1 MPDGFDLCYIYRQSL
16 FLVSACPECEV
27 SSKALTLS
35 ACCVVVFGCVC
46 VFRRLIRSNLVRS
59 CSLPDHSRKSS
70 TINAAKCNNAQ
81 PQQPS
86 LRRRKISSVLVW
98 TDSTKWTLHLSVGT
112 IRVSQHRPYRI
123 RTFISFVSADSF
135 SVRERERVSAAKAA
149 FSCAFLLEHKSQL
162 PAQYHGHANYWCT
175 LLTANI
181 SFSRWTARLPMA
193 LRGNCLKHVATLP
206 FLLLSSTTCHFVATI
221 SVYWAA
227 NLQINQINR
236 RCDWGDSWL
245 LNQLTSVSWLLMHQ
259 LITATQKSEFGLDK
273 PLLGGQHGSLTRVSV
288 RKISQSWSVN

>member
-1 MPDGFDLCYIYRQSL
+1 MLPNATTLNLSSLHWEGERYPLCSFEQIQQNGPFICRLGPFGSRSTDLIESGPSSPLCPRTVSL
-16 FLVSACPECEV
+16 SVNVSVCQQQKQPFLVHCFWSTNHSCQHSIMDTPITGAH
-27 SSKALTLS
+27 
-35 ACCVVVFGCVC
+35 
-46 VFRRLIRSNLVRS
+46 
-59 CSLPDHSRKSS
+59 CSLLTSLSLDGRPDCQWHYVA
-70 TINAAKCNNAQ
+70 T
-81 PQQPS
+81 
-86 LRRRKISSVLVW
+86 V
-98 TDSTKWTLHLSVGT
+98 
-112 IRVSQHRPYRI
+112 
-123 RTFISFVSADSF
+123 
-135 SVRERERVSAAKAA
+135 
-149 FSCAFLLEHKSQL
+149 
-162 PAQYHGHANYWCT
+162 WCT
-175 LLTANI
+175 LQ
-181 SFSRWTARLPMA
+181 PCM
-193 LRGNCLKHVATLP
+193 LP